1 MSLRPDDD
9 PATALAELA
18 AATAPWLYGVRHHS
32 PACAVALPALL
43 DAFQPTV
50 IALEMPAD
58 LQAWIEWLGHAE
70 AAAPLAVAAVAKHG
84 GDLGFYPFADFSP
97 ELVAIRW
104 AREHGVPVVAI
115 DLPSAERGGRERD
128 GRSLGIHERMRGT
141 HEDSWEALVEGPGT
155 LADPE
160 RVRRAALLYGWAL
173 RLDAVRGGGVSELD
187 LAREA
192 YMRGAIATL
201 MDDPAYAAWEPSENA
216 ELTDDVSDEPDE
228 EEGVDES
235 DDDESIADEA
245 PPKPAARKPAA
256 KKPVAQPAAKKPAA
270 KETSKK
276 TVKKKTP
283 GKVARAGSSNDGV
296 PSTPVRADNPGAVG
310 VRLAKAPAKAVTK
323 PKVSAK
329 VASSSD
335 APSKQTAAK
344 SASPTTKRSGGPRVA
359 AIVGSFHAA
368 ALLPKPA
375 LWKRPPPIKSQRVE
389 LVSSLIPYGFELL
402 DERSGYPAGIRDP
415 LWQQRLFET
424 QRDKGD
430 VQALVAA
437 CLVEITRG
445 IRQRG
450 LPASVPDAR
459 AAQEIAISLAMLR
472 GLATPGRRELV
483 EAVQTALTHGEL
495 MGRGRIVAKAMQNVM
510 VGRTRGH
517 LAPETPRSGLAPH
530 VLALL
535 DELRLPRG
543 AKLAMAEPEDLR
555 LDPLRSPLD
564 RRRHVA
570 LARMAACGIPYG
582 TQSEGVGIGG
592 VESLTSRWRVMF
604 TPSTEAVIEL
614 AGLRGVTLEQ
624 AATGALRAEHGRQA
638 ADDKLTAVALVEL
651 TASAAEAGAGALVR
665 EWLVELC
672 GPRLAEAT
680 LTELI
685 ALVALLDRIVAGHIV
700 GLPADAD
707 DAVPGEIDAFV
718 APPIDRAL
726 VISTAVASI
735 LGLAGSESLVD
746 ARSLA
751 ELVRVLE
758 RPEHQGLGDGRL
770 RWSIDQLVETG
781 TPVIAGAAAVVQVLI
796 STRTPEELSTTIGAW
811 LDGAVDLDTRRAL
824 AARLKGSISIA
835 GPLFESAPVFL
846 AGLCERVEHMA
857 DGDFLPRV
865 AALREGFETLSTA
878 ARKRLLLALGDRL
891 GETDARGQGL
901 DVAVSIPAELLA
913 AAASA
918 DAAGRVAAD
927 RVPRPSLV
935 APPPGAPVHA
945 PTATPG
951 HAPDHAITVRDRWR
965 MVLGHERDKMNPQAR
980 RAARALDELYGTGHG
995 EGSRS
1000 ELGGGGGQE
1009 DGYPTVR
1016 AWKDE
1021 IEALFGQSVFEEVA
1035 AQAAV
1040 QGRVGALLELDP
1052 ETVTP
1057 SVELLEQVLSLKGGL
1072 GESQLGRLRQL
1083 ISRVV
1088 EQLVRELAV
1097 RVRPALHGAISPRAT
1112 RRPTGMLHLAK
1123 TVAANLARTRID
1135 GDQVTFIPERLYFK
1149 SRSRRHMDWHVVLV
1163 VDVSGSMEP
1172 SVIYSAMMAAILSG
1186 VPWIGVK
1193 FVAFSTEIV
1202 DLSEHAHDPLALL
1215 LEVSVG
1221 GGTHLAKGLRYA
1233 RSLVTVPRRTIVI
1246 TISDFEEGFSID
1258 GLLGEVRAL
1267 VEAGVTCLGLA
1278 ALDDRGAPRYAVPIA
1293 EQVAAA
1299 GMPVAALT
1307 PMELARWIGE
1317 QIR

>member
-1 MSLRPDDD
+1 MTLRPDDD
-9 PATALAELA
+9 PATAIAELA
-18 AATAPWLYGVRHHS
+18 AAKAPWLFGVRHHS

-43 DAFQPTV
+43 DAYTPTV

-58 LQAWIEWLGHAE
+58 LQPWIEWLGHAE
-70 AAAPLAVAAVAKHG
+70 ASAPLAVAAVSKHG

-104 AREHGVPVVAI
+104 ARDHGVPVVAI
-115 DLPSAERGGRERD
+115 DLPSAERGGRDRD
-128 GRSLGIHERMRGT
+128 GRSLGIHDRLRAE
-141 HEDSWEALVEGPGT
+141 HDDSWDALVEGPGT

-192 YMRGAIATL
+192 YMREAIAKL
-201 MDDPAYAAWEPSENA
+201 MDAPAYAAWDGAVEEPE
-216 ELTDDVSDEPDE
+216 ELDE
-228 EEGVDES
+228 EPVLPKTA
-235 DDDESIADEA
+235 DDDEPA
-245 PPKPAARKPAA
+245 PNKGAKP
-256 KKPVAQPAAKKPAA
+256 KPVAKP
-270 KETSKK
+270 TSKK
-276 TVKKKTP
+276 TVKKTTP
-283 GKVARAGSSNDGV
+283 GK
-296 PSTPVRADNPGAVG
+296 
-310 VRLAKAPAKAVTK
+310 RLRMAKAATK
-323 PKVSAK
+323 PKPAMKKSADK
-329 VASSSD
+329 EASS
-335 APSKQTAAK
+335 AGAKAAATK
-344 SASPTTKRSGGPRVA
+344 SRSSTKRSSGGPRVA

-368 ALLPKPA
+368 ALLPEPT
-375 LWKRPPPIKSQRVE
+375 LWKRPAPIKSQRVE

-430 VQALVAA
+430 VPALVAS

-535 DELRLPRG
+535 DDLRLPRG

-555 LDPLRSPLD
+555 LDPLRSVLD

-592 VESLTSRWRVMF
+592 VESLTSTWRVLF

-624 AATGALRAEHGRQA
+624 AATGALRAERARQA

-665 EWLVELC
+665 EGLVELC

-680 LTELI
+680 LPELI

-700 GLPADAD
+700 GLPADAE
-707 DAVPGEIDAFV
+707 DAVPGEIDVFV

-796 STRTPEELSTTIGAW
+796 STRTPEELSTTIGGW
-811 LDGAVDLDTRRAL
+811 LDNAVDLDTRRSL
-824 AARLKGSISIA
+824 AARLKGSISVA

-846 AGLCERVEHMA
+846 AGLCERVEQMA

-918 DAAGRVAAD
+918 DAAGRAAAD

-935 APPPGAPVHA
+935 APPPGAPLRALSAA
-945 PTATPG
+945 PD
-951 HAPDHAITVRDRWR
+951 HAPDHAIAVRDRWR
-965 MVLGHERDKMNPQAR
+965 MVLGHERDKMNPHAR

-1000 ELGGGGGQE
+1000 ELAGGGGQE

-1097 RVRPALHGAISPRAT
+1097 RVRPALHGAISARAT

-1135 GDQVTFIPERLYFK
+1135 GDRVTFIPERLYFK
-1149 SRSRRHMDWHVVLV
+1149 ARSRRHMDWHVVLV

-1193 FVAFSTEIV
+1193 FIAFSTEIV

-1221 GGTHLAKGLRYA
+1221 GGTHIAKGLRYA
-1233 RSLVTVPRRTIVI
+1233 RSLVTVPQRTIVI
-1246 TISDFEEGFSID
+1246 TVSDFEEGFSID